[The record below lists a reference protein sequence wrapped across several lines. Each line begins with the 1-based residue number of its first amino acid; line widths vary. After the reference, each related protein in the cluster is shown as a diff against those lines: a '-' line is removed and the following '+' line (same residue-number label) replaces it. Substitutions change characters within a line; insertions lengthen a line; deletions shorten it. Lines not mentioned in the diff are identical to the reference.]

1 ISSILVTI
9 NLDVARYADV
19 LHMMEKGINPAREE
33 SLLARYPP
41 EAQIHL
47 DRPTVVC
54 DKFGI
59 IIFWYLPGAIDLAIQ
74 MAAATAMM
82 SVPLARSVTR
92 GAAANDKWRTHS
104 SNFYPSRGEG
114 TPGCINLSPAWFLQG
129 HPAPKFHPH
138 VSATLKEFDGR
149 SFSLAMHRPAVLIAA
164 ALRVMH
170 PKLYW
175 SSLATMLALG
185 LWAADKKLDEMGDH
199 LRVWASV
206 FTALAIVC
214 NRRSPLHRDPL
225 SRPQWFDVM
234 TTFGNY

>member
-1 ISSILVTI
+1 
-9 NLDVARYADV
+9 
-19 LHMMEKGINPAREE
+19 
-33 SLLARYPP
+33 
-41 EAQIHL
+41 L

-74 MAAATAMM
+74 MAVATAMM

-114 TPGCINLSPAWFLQG
+114 IPGCINLSPAWFLQG
-129 HPAPKFHPH
+129 HSAPKCHPH

-149 SFSLAMHRPAVLIAA
+149 SFSLAMHRPVVLIAA

-170 PKLYW
+170 PKLY
-175 SSLATMLALG
+175 
-185 LWAADKKLDEMGDH
+185 
-199 LRVWASV
+199 
-206 FTALAIVC
+206 
-214 NRRSPLHRDPL
+214 
-225 SRPQWFDVM
+225 
-234 TTFGNY
+234 